1 MFKNVM
7 YSTVN
12 TRAHAAI
19 INTLDCEIA
28 ALTGPSLTV
37 AQRARQRMF
46 KLARNAFAASW
57 QQMNRHT
64 DPLSYA
70 VAWDAHCESV
80 SARVSAKAR
89 GAVLIS
95 MATMI
100 DEVSVDIVN
109 LFPVSSMEAI
119 SAAESALSDMR
130 VIDATF
136 SLV

>member
-7 YSTVN
+7 YGTVN
-12 TRAHAAI
+12 TRALAAI
-19 INTLDCEIA
+19 INTLDCEVA
-28 ALTGPSLTV
+28 TLTGPSLTV
-37 AQRARQRMF
+37 AQRARLRMF
-46 KLARNAFAASW
+46 KLAHEAFSATW
-57 QQMNRHT
+57 QRMNHYT

-89 GAVLIS
+89 GAVLTS
-95 MATMI
+95 MTTMI

-119 SAAESALSDMR
+119 TAAESALSDLR

-136 SLV
+136 ALV